1 VRVSG
6 KKLPECG
13 LYKTTKAIG
22 NVEAGRLVYFHN
34 HGDPGPGVYTPA
46 KWHQNRCTFNE
57 NGTTVPA
64 DFDPSSL
71 EELAVEG
78 FYRVT
83 ADFHCCDKQCTK
95 FETDVFVQLG
105 YNGNAAPILFTP
117 ELTASGIKIP
127 ERGSVIDLKNMKHL
141 TLVRVAERQG
151 GSSDGGGGGGGGKE
165 RDKNQPEIKFPRGG
179 FVVH

>member
-1 VRVSG
+1 MPVSE
-6 KKLPECG
+6 KNLPDCG
-13 LYKTTKAIG
+13 LYRTTKAIG

-34 HGDPGPGVYTPA
+34 HGDPGPGVYLPA
-46 KWHQNRCTFNE
+46 KWHQNRCTFSE

-71 EELAVEG
+71 HALPVEG

-83 ADFHCCDKQCTK
+83 SEFHCCEKQCTK

-105 YNGNAAPILFTP
+105 YNGAAAPILFTP
-117 ELTASGIKIP
+117 ELTASGIRIP
-127 ERGSVIDLKNMKHL
+127 DRGSVIDERNMKHL
-141 TLVRVAERQG
+141 VLLRIAERQG
-151 GSSDGGGGGGGGKE
+151 GSADGGGGGGGKE

>member
-1 VRVSG
+1 MSE
-6 KKLPECG
+6 KNLPDCG
-13 LYKTTKAIG
+13 LYKTTKQIG
-22 NVEAGRLVYFHN
+22 PIEAGRLVYFHN
-34 HGDPGPGVYTPA
+34 HGNPGPGVYLPA
-46 KWHQNRCTFNE
+46 KWHQNRCTFSE

-71 EELAVEG
+71 QELPVEG

-83 ADFHCCDKQCTK
+83 HEFHCCEKQCTK

-105 YNGNAAPILFTP
+105 YNGAAAPILFTP
-117 ELTASGIKIP
+117 ELTSNGIKIP
-127 ERGSVIDLKNMKHL
+127 ERGSVIDEKNMKHL
-141 TLVRVAERQG
+141 VLLRIAERQG
-151 GSSDGGGGGGGGKE
+151 SSSDGGGGGGGGKE